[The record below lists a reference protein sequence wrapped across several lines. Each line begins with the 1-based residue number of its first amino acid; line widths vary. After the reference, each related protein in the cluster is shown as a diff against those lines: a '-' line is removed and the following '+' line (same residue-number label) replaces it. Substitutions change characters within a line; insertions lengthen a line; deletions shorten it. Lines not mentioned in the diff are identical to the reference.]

1 MTIRHLTIFLA
12 VAEYGTM
19 SAAAEHL
26 YLSQPTISQAIRE
39 LEKHYNGLL
48 FERLGKKLYLTDRGT
63 LLLPQARE
71 LVNRFTEVEELML
84 NQGQTS
90 ILKLGS
96 TLTVGTC
103 LTPTVMLKLEEST
116 PGLEVHAYVSNTL
129 EIEQKLLKSELDAAV
144 VKGEIQSPD
153 LVVIPII
160 DDCLVLAAGK
170 HHPFYERSLIF
181 SDELNGQPFA
191 MREKG
196 SGTRQLFENYAD
208 KHKLLLKVTWEANC
222 PRTILNAVLY
232 NKVLSV
238 MSLRLMPHEIRHQR
252 LRIFHNEDL
261 EWNRTFKLV
270 YHKNK
275 FLTPAIYE
283 LEKILWQYQSIKL
296 PPECGILRNRITDPS
311 PAAV

>member
-116 PGLEVHAYVSNTL
+116 PGLEVHSYVSNTL

-144 VKGEIQSPD
+144 VEGEIQSPD

-191 MREKG
+191 MRKKAAAPG
-196 SGTRQLFENYAD
+196 SF
-208 KHKLLLKVTWEANC
+208 
-222 PRTILNAVLY
+222 
-232 NKVLSV
+232 
-238 MSLRLMPHEIRHQR
+238 
-252 LRIFHNEDL
+252 LRIMLISISF
-261 EWNRTFKLV
+261 
-270 YHKNK
+270 
-275 FLTPAIYE
+275 FL
-283 LEKILWQYQSIKL
+283 K
-296 PPECGILRNRITDPS
+296 S
-311 PAAV
+311 PGKPTAPVPF